1 MAFEQRHSGCSNSLN
16 PKCALR
22 EAVASGSPKVL
33 HWLLS
38 SVGELCTPRHNSCDR
53 HLPGFSTTT
62 HKTKCT
68 FQSPALVS
76 TSCHDSSLIVLC
88 CFFFQQAERRT
99 RKKQKNQNPASVIV
113 NLNTSSHQY
122 PKGRFC
128 NPRAP
133 TRASELSKERLQ
145 ALGRHS
151 GGTAH
156 RISHR
161 RQRGGCARE
170 ETHTFVMTE

>member
-1 MAFEQRHSGCSNSLN
+1 MHCGRPWRPSRQRSCTGFCHQWEN
-16 PKCALR
+16 CALR
-22 EAVASGSPKVL
+22 GATAVTDTYRDFQPPLTKQSARSNPRLWYRHHVATL
-33 HWLLS
+33 HLS
-38 SVGELCTPRHNSCDR
+38 YFV
-53 HLPGFSTTT
+53 
-62 HKTKCT
+62 
-68 FQSPALVS
+68 V
-76 TSCHDSSLIVLC
+76 
-88 CFFFQQAERRT
+88 FFQQGERRT
-99 RKKQKNQNPASVIV
+99 RKKLKNQNPASVIV

-145 ALGRHS
+145 ALRRHS

>member
-22 EAVASGSPKVL
+22 EAVASVSPKVL

-38 SVGELCTPRHNSCDR
+38 SVGELCTPRRNSCDR

-76 TSCHDSSLIVLC
+76 TSCRDSSLIVLC
-88 CFFFQQAERRT
+88 CFFSTRRET
-99 RKKQKNQNPASVIV
+99 HTKKTEK
-113 NLNTSSHQY
+113 
-122 PKGRFC
+122 PK
-128 NPRAP
+128 
-133 TRASELSKERLQ
+133 S
-145 ALGRHS
+145 
-151 GGTAH
+151 

-161 RQRGGCARE
+161 QLKHVRISIQRDGFVTQGHQLVLRNFPKSVCRRYGDTQGGRLIASVTDAKEAVAHERKR
-170 ETHTFVMTE
+170 THLS